1 MSKIVDFNK
10 AKEASN
16 RKKNEK
22 EKKKKK
28 TEKLIQ
34 KYRRIDKGHNNRTLY
49 FYIALL
55 FAVTI
60 FVLLRIF

>member
-1 MSKIVDFNK
+1 MNKIVDFKK
-10 AKEASN
+10 AQDASN
-16 RKKNEK
+16 RKKNDN

-28 TEKLIQ
+28 TAKLVR
-34 KYRRIDKGHNNRTLY
+34 KYRRIDKGQNKNVIY

-55 FAVTI
+55 AAVTI